1 MAVHLYVRDVLRQ
14 TFQTLWAHKLRSFL
28 TMFGITWGVM
38 SLLLLGSV
46 GEGFRIG
53 QRRRLSQLGTDLI
66 FVFGGRVSSASGAGQ
81 TERPVQLVE
90 QDCRLIE
97 RDCPAVRACSPVLG
111 RSNIRAESDTNN
123 VSFQVVGIWPSYQE
137 LRFTPLG
144 EGRLINSQDLAEA
157 RRVMLIGEEVRK
169 QLFPHTNAI
178 GQRVRL
184 DQVPFE
190 VVGTI
195 ARIGREGLGGNNVRI
210 LIPLDTMRRY
220 FPHPR
225 ADTYPG
231 AVSNLIVQPV
241 SAARHRE
248 AVAQYRALLASRYGF
263 ARDDTS
269 ALDQWDTIEN
279 LNRLNAIFDA
289 MDIFLGGVGVVT
301 LALGAIGVMNI
312 MLVSVSERTREIG
325 VRKALGATHRDI
337 LLQFLLE
344 GLALAVLSGGAGL
357 LLGWGISRSLQRLPF
372 PEGFAPPT
380 VTWRVGLAAF
390 AVLALVALGA
400 ALLPA
405 RRAALMQPVDAI
417 RQEV

>member
-14 TFQTLWAHKLRSFL
+14 TAQTLWAHKLRSFL

-53 QRRRLSQLGTDLI
+53 QRKRLAQLGTDLI
-66 FVFGGRVSSASGAGQ
+66 FVFGGRISSDSGTGQ
-81 TERPVQLVE
+81 TERFVQLTE

-97 RDCPAVRACSPVLG
+97 RECPAVRACSPVLSRG
-111 RSNIRAESDTNN
+111 NIRAESDTNN
-123 VSFQVVGIWPSYQE
+123 VSFAVVGIWPNYQNM
-137 LRFTPLG
+137 RFTPPG
-144 EGRLINSQDLAEA
+144 DGRLINAQDLSEA
-157 RRVMLIGEEVRK
+157 RRVVVIGEEVRK
-169 QLFPHTNAI
+169 QLFPYTRAV
-178 GQRVRL
+178 GQQLRL
-184 DQVPFE
+184 NQVPFE

-195 ARIGREGLGGNNVRI
+195 ARIGREGNFGINARM

-220 FPHPR
+220 FPHFR
-225 ADTYPG
+225 AGTYPG

-241 SAARHRE
+241 TADGHKE
-248 AVAQYRALLASRYGF
+248 AVEQYRALLSRRYAF
-263 ARDDTS
+263 ARDDPS
-269 ALDQWDTIEN
+269 AIQQWDTIEN
-279 LNRLNAIFDA
+279 FNRINAIFTA
-289 MDIFLGGVGVVT
+289 MDVFLGGVGMVT

-312 MLVSVSERTREIG
+312 MLVSVSERTHEIG

-344 GLALAVLSGGAGL
+344 GLVLALLSGGAGL
-357 LLGWGISRSLQRLPF
+357 LLGWGVSQSLQGLHF

-380 VTWRVGLAAF
+380 VTWRVGFFAF

-405 RRAALMQPVDAI
+405 RRAALLPPAEAI